1 MVRVTRRTNPDM
13 KSSLYI
19 PLLSLLIAVQ
29 GLSAA
34 ASEKSRTWTST
45 DGRELEAQ
53 LVSVS
58 ETAVEVRRKDGRKFT
73 LKLDAISAPPSP
85 IPSTAPSSAP
95 RKKQIPSNTFL
106 RELRGKN
113 LVIYSLSGLRARP
126 F

>member
-1 MVRVTRRTNPDM
+1 M

-19 PLLSLLIAVQ
+19 PILSLLIAVQ

-58 ETAVEVRRKDGRKFT
+58 ETAIEVRRKDGRKFT
-73 LKLDAISAPPSP
+73 LKLDAISATP
-85 IPSTAPSSAP
+85 
-95 RKKQIPSNTFL
+95 FL
-106 RELRGKN
+106 P
-113 LVIYSLSGLRARP
+113 LSDP
-126 F
+126 FNGPLKHPTQKANS

>member
-1 MVRVTRRTNPDM
+1 M

-58 ETAVEVRRKDGRKFT
+58 ETAIEVRRKDGRKFT
-73 LKLDAISAPPSP
+73 LKLDAISATP
-85 IPSTAPSSAP
+85 
-95 RKKQIPSNTFL
+95 FL
-106 RELRGKN
+106 P
-113 LVIYSLSGLRARP
+113 LSDP
-126 F
+126 FNGALKRLTQKANS

>member
-1 MVRVTRRTNPDM
+1 M

-73 LKLDAISAPPSP
+73 LKLDAISATPFLP
-85 IPSTAPSSAP
+85 ISDPFNGASSSP
-95 RKKQIPSNTFL
+95 RKKQTPSNHRRAIVDEGFL
-106 RELRGKN
+106 
-113 LVIYSLSGLRARP
+113 V
-126 F
+126 

>member
-1 MVRVTRRTNPDM
+1 M

-73 LKLDAISAPPSP
+73 LKLGAISATPFLPLSDPFNGAPQAPHAKSKLLAIIFPSGSEP
-85 IPSTAPSSAP
+85 LHSPLRTAHEPDARNQSS
-95 RKKQIPSNTFL
+95 
-106 RELRGKN
+106 
-113 LVIYSLSGLRARP
+113 
-126 F
+126 